1 MNGMDFIRF
10 ADVIV
15 SPIIVGAAVFLPII
29 LIIAVIIAA
38 FLLIRHFKGKKK

>member
-1 MNGMDFIRF
+1 MTFIGF
-10 ADVIV
+10 ADALL
-15 SPIIVGAAVFLPII
+15 SPVAGDMARTILLPII